1 MEATANMTTD
11 EWLTC
16 KADTDYEILKA
27 YPHTIRR
34 KSNGRIVAETPL
46 PGGYLKMNLNGET
59 TYKHRVVALQF
70 IPNDDPVNKTQVDH
84 INWQRDDNR
93 VENLRWVTAL
103 QNNLNRSSSKGVE
116 YVFVDEDE
124 LPDDI
129 IPVTKYGDVDIEQD
143 EIAYY
148 YSQTTDKFYM
158 YNGVRYREE
167 SIRENK
173 RGGAYV
179 NMYDAEKRDGEKRKT
194 VKVYYLTFKK
204 MYDLL

>member
-16 KADTDYEILKA
+16 KADSDYEILKA

-93 VENLRWVTAL
+93 IENLRWVTAL

-116 YVFVDEDE
+116 YGGFLI
-124 LPDDI
+124 LP
-129 IPVTKYGDVDIEQD
+129 YGGLNFSHSSLW
-143 EIAYY
+143 EILFLET
-148 YSQTTDKFYM
+148 SR
-158 YNGVRYREE
+158 RYRRSE
-167 SIRENK
+167 
-173 RGGAYV
+173 
-179 NMYDAEKRDGEKRKT
+179 M
-194 VKVYYLTFKK
+194 VYI
-204 MYDLL
+204 